1 MKTISTFVSYQ
12 PKLTVYLDQFLA
24 DPDGETEA
32 QRYKRWEILKT
43 FEVNYKHHSQ
53 VCSSFPQFLGSGS
66 TGADGSYTLML
77 LHIMLDRRMLRYW
90 RL

>member
-32 QRYKRWEILKT
+32 QRSKRWEILKT
-43 FEVNYKHHSQ
+43 FEVNYNHHSQ
-53 VCSSFPQFLGSGS
+53 VCLSPFL
-66 TGADGSYTLML
+66 L
-77 LHIMLDRRMLRYW
+77 
-90 RL
+90 

>member
-32 QRYKRWEILKT
+32 QRSKRWEILKT
-43 FEVNYKHHSQ
+43 FEVNYNHHSQ
-53 VCSSFPQFLGSGS
+53 VRSPPFLCYHPWLPSLL
-66 TGADGSYTLML
+66 TPML
-77 LHIMLDRRMLRYW
+77 LFASHLSC
-90 RL
+90 

>member
-32 QRYKRWEILKT
+32 QRSKRWEILKT
-43 FEVNYKHHSQ
+43 FEVNYNHHSQ
-53 VCSSFPQFLGSGS
+53 VCPLLTISNSGLWI
-66 TGADGSYTLML
+66 GADDSYTSML
-77 LHIMLDRRMLRYW
+77 
-90 RL
+90 

>member
-32 QRYKRWEILKT
+32 QRSKRWEILKT
-43 FEVNYKHHSQ
+43 FEVNYNHHSQ
-53 VCSSFPQFLGSGS
+53 VCPPLPSGVRMV
-66 TGADGSYTLML
+66 LM
-77 LHIMLDRRMLRYW
+77 IASPRRCDL
-90 RL
+90 